1 MQQYSSSVMQS
12 YFGKCPLAA
21 LQGDS
26 TNDRLTPRR
35 PPWNGAS
42 ASACKTIPPRLRAY
56 RSTTQSVVYR
66 ATVTNSRRGRG
77 SAPARRCRTMP
88 PGLLDQNKSLQINN
102 APPTHSSEL
111 LCVSAKRHAA
121 KNVWHS
127 CASVSLSAHKS
138 RVHTLLSSVS
148 GGSSSP
154 RQINKSPAAHCS

>member
-102 APPTHSSEL
+102 APRHIRLNYFASL
-111 LCVSAKRHAA
+111 LKGMRPRTSGTPVQACHYQHTSHA
-121 KNVWHS
+121 
-127 CASVSLSAHKS
+127 CTRCS
-138 RVHTLLSSVS
+138 RPYPGVALLL
-148 GGSSSP
+148 G
-154 RQINKSPAAHCS
+154 R